1 MRGKYIPEKAH
12 HKAYVKTH
20 NARLQFS
27 AIHRNKEL
35 ERYVIKELKEGLPP
49 LAISGRMKQEKQA
62 FYASKTAIYD
72 WLYSSYG
79 QRYCK
84 HLPYKRYGR
93 KKRGRKKVKKELIPF
108 RINISKRKKLT
119 VFDYEGD
126 AMVSKKSKVALIV
139 IHNLKTMYG
148 DVRKVPNLKP
158 HTAFLAFREMLG
170 YVKAKS
176 ITFDNGQENRLHRN
190 LKIQTFFCDPHA
202 PWQMPGVE
210 NMNRYIR
217 KYIKKKTD
225 IGMYSEKFIKD
236 IVEKYNN
243 TPKQKFKWKT
253 PNELMQEKKLFKK
266 QKIRSRGI
274 MQ

>member
-1 MRGKYIPEKAH
+1 MQGRYTPEKAE

-27 AIHRNKEL
+27 AIHTNKEL
-35 ERYVIKELKEGLPP
+35 ERYVILKLKEGYPP
-49 LAISGRMKQEKQA
+49 LVISGRMKREKKP

-84 HLPYKRYGR
+84 YLPYKRYGR

-119 VFDYEGD
+119 VYDYEGD
-126 AMVSKKSKVALIV
+126 AVVSKKSKVALIV
-139 IHNLKTMYG
+139 IHNPKTMYG

-158 HTAFLAFREMLG
+158 HTAFLAFREMLLC
-170 YVKAKS
+170 VKAQS

-190 LKIQTFFCDPHA
+190 LKIPTFFCDAHA
-202 PWQMPGVE
+202 PWQKPGVE

-217 KYIKKKTD
+217 KFVKKKTD
-225 IGMYSEKFIKD
+225 IGVYSEKFMREMMK
-236 IVEKYNN
+236 KYNN
-243 TPKQKFKWKT
+243 TPKQKLKWKT
-253 PNELMQEKKLFKK
+253 PLEVMAEKKLFKK
-266 QKIRSRGI
+266 EKIRSRGI